1 MQEALRKLVE
11 QSKDMHDDVHQH
23 LADIQEQT
31 KSTADSHKALQ
42 VRVEGIQR
50 QLIAMQK
57 QIEETQQQTYNLSSE
72 QIKLKA
78 TQTEDRQEIRQDI
91 SIIYQRQD
99 NISKAFGE
107 IQSKTEPYIP
117 SEEGNTLFL

>member
-42 VRVEGIQR
+42 IRVEIIQT

-57 QIEETQQQTYNLSSE
+57 QIEETQQQTNNLSSE

-99 NISKAFGE
+99 YISKAFGE

>member
-11 QSKDMHDDVHQH
+11 QSKDMHADIHKH

-42 VRVEGIQR
+42 GRVEGIQR

-57 QIEETQQQTYNLSSE
+57 QIEENQQQTYNLSAE
-72 QIKLKA
+72 QIKLKS
-78 TQTEDRQEIRQDI
+78 TQTGDRQEIRQEI

-99 NISKAFGE
+99 KLSKAFGE
-107 IQSKTEPYIP
+107 IQSKTEQYIP